1 MNSARPAE
9 STTEIMRMKSTR
21 LRNAPGPAENGAISL
36 SFHPRRSTGR
46 KGLDCYTF
54 EHFAADPRV
63 IRTHYYYHYKRN
75 ISGLKEET
83 KWS

>member
-1 MNSARPAE
+1 MISAPPAE
-9 STTEIMRMKSTR
+9 TSPEIMRMNSTE
-21 LRNAPGPAENGAISL
+21 LRNAPDPAENGPISR

-46 KGLDCYTF
+46 NDVDCYTF
-54 EHFAADPRV
+54 EHFAASGRV
-63 IRTHYYYHYKRN
+63 IRTTYYYHYKRS